1 MHGVDWV
8 SLSLSTFSVYNIGIL
23 IGLFHSTA
31 LYHSAWHLSVPKKLS
46 IIECL
51 SVPGNFKN

>member
-51 SVPGNFKN
+51 SVPGNF